1 MEEKKIQAYYG
12 DGRGKTSAAIGYA
25 INRAG
30 KGDTI
35 ILIQFL
41 KRKNDETAAF
51 MKQLEP
57 QIQFFRFQKSETY
70 YDALTPTEKQEEN
83 MYMKNGFQY
92 ARKVLSTGQCDLLI
106 LDEILGL
113 MDLGVVTVEDVEN
126 LLKARSPE
134 TEIILTGQKMD
145 ARLMDYLDCAYEICV
160 RKCGRTR

>member
-1 MEEKKIQAYYG
+1 MEEKQIQAYYG

-41 KRKNDETAAF
+41 KKKNDEAAAF

-83 MYMKNGFQY
+83 MNMKNGFNY
-92 ARKVLSTGQCDLLI
+92 AKKVLSTGQCDLLI
-106 LDEILGL
+106 LDELLGL
-113 MDLGVVTVEDVEN
+113 IDLGILSVGDVQG
-126 LLKARSPE
+126 LLEAKSPE
-134 TEIILTGQKMD
+134 TEVILTGQKMD
-145 ARLMDYLDCAYEICV
+145 ERLMSYLDCAYEICV
-160 RKCGRTR
+160 RKCGKSR